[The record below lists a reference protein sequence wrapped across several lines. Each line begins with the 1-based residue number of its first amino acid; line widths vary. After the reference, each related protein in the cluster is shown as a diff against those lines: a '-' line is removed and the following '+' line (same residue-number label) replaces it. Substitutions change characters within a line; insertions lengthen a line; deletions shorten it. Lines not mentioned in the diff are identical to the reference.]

1 MRHNASDMEFAKERP
16 YMKPLPILA
25 GAVLLCAATAPAWAT
40 LGGDPTSV
48 EADRAHMKGALRVSA
63 ADTTPYSVHE
73 ITTATG
79 MTVREYV
86 AGGKVF
92 GFSWRGN
99 TAPDLRQL
107 LGSYYGQ
114 FAEAAST
121 PHAINHHHLSVEAP
135 GLRVYSGARSRAFYG
150 RAWAPDLIPQGVSTD
165 DIK

>member
-1 MRHNASDMEFAKERP
+1 
-16 YMKPLPILA
+16 MKSLPILA
-25 GAVLLCAATAPAWAT
+25 TALFFCAATVPAWAT

-48 EADRAHMKGALRVSA
+48 EADRAHMKGAVRVSTATA
-63 ADTTPYSVHE
+63 APYSVHE

-92 GFSWRGN
+92 GFAWRGI

-107 LGSYYGQ
+107 LGSYYGE
-114 FAEAAST
+114 FAQAAST
-121 PHAINHHHLSVEAP
+121 PHPINHHHLSVETT
-135 GLRVYSGARSRAFYG
+135 GLRVYSAARSRSFYG

>member
-1 MRHNASDMEFAKERP
+1 MRHNAPVMDLAKERR
-16 YMKPLPILA
+16 YMKPLLNLA
-25 GAVLLCAATAPAWAT
+25 AALLLCAATAPAWAT

-48 EADRAHMKGALRVSA
+48 EADRAHMKGALRASSTGTA
-63 ADTTPYSVHE
+63 PYSVHE
-73 ITTATG
+73 ITTASG

-92 GFSWRGN
+92 GFAWRGYS
-99 TAPDLRQL
+99 APDLRQL

-114 FAEAAST
+114 FAQAAST
-121 PHAINHHHLSVEAP
+121 PHGFDHHHFSVEAP

-150 RAWAPDLIPQGVSTD
+150 RAWAPDLVPQGVSTD